1 MMSQQISAKDV
12 AKLREITGAGMM
24 DCKNALTES
33 NGDMEAAIDY
43 LRKKGQKVMD
53 KRADRDAN
61 EGVCIA
67 LSNADRTKGIIL
79 NLCCETDFV
88 SKNDDFVAFS
98 KEVAELALSKFPA
111 SIEALNQL
119 TLANG
124 KTVYDACVERTGVI
138 GEKIEVKR
146 FETIE
151 AAQVV
156 PYIHMGYRAAV
167 IVSLNKGG
175 DEFLEAGKN
184 VSMQIAAMKPI
195 AVGKENVS
203 QEVINREIEV
213 RTEVL
218 RNDPKNAGK
227 PDEMLK
233 KIVEGSLNKFFQ
245 EVTLLQQDYVK
256 GNKETVAQYLETVSK
271 GLTVLDFKHF
281 ALK

>member
-1 MMSQQISAKDV
+1 
-12 AKLREITGAGMM
+12 
-24 DCKNALTES
+24 
-33 NGDMEAAIDY
+33 
-43 LRKKGQKVMD
+43 
-53 KRADRDAN
+53 
-61 EGVCIA
+61 
-67 LSNADRTKGIIL
+67 
-79 NLCCETDFV
+79 
-88 SKNDDFVAFS
+88 
-98 KEVAELALSKFPA
+98 
-111 SIEALNQL
+111 
-119 TLANG
+119 
-124 KTVYDACVERTGVI
+124 
-138 GEKIEVKR
+138 
-146 FETIE
+146 
-151 AAQVV
+151 
-156 PYIHMGYRAAV
+156 MGYRAAV